1 MLEVEGLSFHPV
13 IQLPAHPLIRDFT
26 DADAPQ
32 PEAEYDIGRYD
43 EVRPKMYS
51 TELFGGVRNIHM
63 GIDIG
68 APVGTPV
75 HAFHDGVL
83 FDQAYLSAPGDYGH
97 VVITRHE
104 LNGVEVWA
112 LHGHLS
118 SASIECSAIGSSI
131 VAGQV
136 IGWIGDEH
144 ENGGWEPHVH
154 FQLSLIEPVD
164 CDLPGVVSAEDR
176 TQALFDFPDPRLV
189 LGPLY

>member
-1 MLEVEGLSFHPV
+1 MLDVEGLEFQPV
-13 IQLPAHPLIRDFT
+13 ILLPERPLIRDFS

-43 EVRPKMYS
+43 EVRPGMYS
-51 TELFGGVRNIHM
+51 AELFGGVRQIHM

-75 HAFHDGVL
+75 HAFADGVL
-83 FDQAYLSAPGDYGH
+83 FDQAYLPALGDYGH
-97 VVITRHE
+97 VVITQHD
-104 LNGVEVWA
+104 LYGVKVWA

-118 SASIECSAIGSSI
+118 SASVECSPIGSRVI
-131 VAGQV
+131 AGQV

-154 FQLSLIEPVD
+154 FQLALIEPVG
-164 CDLPGVVSAEDR
+164 CDMPGVVSAEDR
-176 TQALFDFPDPRLV
+176 QQALLDHPDPRLV